1 MSEHATSLLEQM
13 LAEQVKQTELLQQ
26 IARNQVV
33 LIQALAEEQV
43 DQDPDAQPMTYMDGT
58 PIHGDR

>member
-26 IARNQVV
+26 IAKNQVV
-33 LIQALAEEQV
+33 LIQALADEQDV
-43 DQDPDAQPMTYMDGT
+43 DVQDLPQTYLSGK
-58 PIHGDR
+58 PCQ

>member
-26 IARNQVV
+26 IAKSQVV
-33 LIQALAEEQV
+33 LIQALADEQDV
-43 DQDPDAQPMTYMDGT
+43 DVQDLPQTYLSGK
-58 PIHGDR
+58 PCQ